1 MVRDWARWRILF
13 SDEANNGCVICILSD
28 NLAVMLCH
36 CAMTAGFLWPLLAQ
50 QKSTFAS
57 PPPPPPVVV
66 VPNGR
71 YRTQSQV
78 GVCLPY
84 IAHVP
89 VCSEDHRSFRHLRPW
104 GHSSQPQLQQRR
116 HRKIYFHVL
125 SLRKDVGQAQS
136 QVELKVWTGVSTRN
150 FHATH
155 ATCFCWSSGSKVIN
169 SSSNYVGL
177 IAISTIWAKCHTYSI

>member
-1 MVRDWARWRILF
+1 M
-13 SDEANNGCVICILSD
+13 
-28 NLAVMLCH
+28 CH
-36 CAMTAGFLWPLLAQ
+36 GFLWPLLAQ

-57 PPPPPPVVV
+57 PPSVVVV

-78 GVCLPY
+78 GVCLRY

-116 HRKIYFHVL
+116 HWKIYFLVL

-150 FHATH
+150 FHAT
-155 ATCFCWSSGSKVIN
+155 CFCWSSGSKVIN
-169 SSSNYVGL
+169 SSSNYVVL
-177 IAISTIWAKCHTYSI
+177 TDISTIWAKCHTYST